1 MWLLRC
7 SGRWL
12 RLCNF
17 VKLCWICHC
26 IFDTP
31 KPLYHQ
37 HKIMCNRMVWVSGKL
52 TPRAWANSF
61 KTPRQID
68 CSPTAESRSSSIRPP
83 LLLVTLTLT
92 CWSSA
97 STEQHTAQPKPIAL
111 TEAHSAVEQK
121 DKEHCLHVWLSI
133 VLSLIRLPLNY
144 VGAIQ
149 LALFLCSIDKKILL
163 KLLGIVQTIC
173 PGRTNH
179 RRVVSRPDLFVKAT
193 DGYALATLSDSSDLS
208 CKCVL

>member
-1 MWLLRC
+1 
-7 SGRWL
+7 
-12 RLCNF
+12 
-17 VKLCWICHC
+17 
-26 IFDTP
+26 
-31 KPLYHQ
+31 
-37 HKIMCNRMVWVSGKL
+37 MVRVSGKL

-61 KTPRQID
+61 KTSRQID
-68 CSPTAESRSSSIRPP
+68 CSPTAESRSSSIRPL

-92 CWSSA
+92 YWSSA

-121 DKEHCLHVWLSI
+121 DKEHCLHLWLSI

-144 VGAIQ
+144 VGPIQ

-163 KLLGIVQTIC
+163 KLLDIVQIIC

-179 RRVVSRPDLFVKAT
+179 WRVVSRPDMFVKAT
-193 DGYALATLSDSSDLS
+193 DGHPLQVFPNSDVERLITGSF
-208 CKCVL
+208 